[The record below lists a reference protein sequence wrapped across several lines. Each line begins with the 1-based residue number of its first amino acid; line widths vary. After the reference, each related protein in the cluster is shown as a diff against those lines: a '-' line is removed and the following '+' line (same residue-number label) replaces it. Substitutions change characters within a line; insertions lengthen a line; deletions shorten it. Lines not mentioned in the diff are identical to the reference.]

1 MLNSMHQ
8 MSCSKALLISSSVEQ
23 APVVPQGTPVINAL
37 GKQRAMLENV
47 LRACVGLQPDNS
59 MLLELK

>member
-1 MLNSMHQ
+1 M
-8 MSCSKALLISSSVEQ
+8 
-23 APVVPQGTPVINAL
+23 VPQGTPVINAL